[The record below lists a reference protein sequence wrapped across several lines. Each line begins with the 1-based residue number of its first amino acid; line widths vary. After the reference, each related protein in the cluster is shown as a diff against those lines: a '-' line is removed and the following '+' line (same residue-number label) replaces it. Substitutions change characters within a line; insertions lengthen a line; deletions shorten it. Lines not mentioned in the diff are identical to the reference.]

1 MKLVLFPAWG
11 QLLRASFLPV
21 LVSAVALLVHS
32 VTSVTFLAA
41 IVLLSLLAASLS
53 GGALRLV
60 RLAAELKL
68 LSLGHTPAWS
78 LSALETLSLHLL

>member
-1 MKLVLFPAWG
+1 MAKPGADPGEGAVCFGSVLLLLASSLVV
-11 QLLRASFLPV
+11 V
-21 LVSAVALLVHS
+21 LVRLL
-32 VTSVTFLAA
+32 
-41 IVLLSLLAASLS
+41 
-53 GGALRLV
+53 